1 MALAFTAPSP
11 IAEVSD
17 VDASSYTTTGTA
29 GANNKL
35 YLITVENSH
44 ATAPALPTLTH
55 SGGLTCVEIANSLGS
70 NRRVT
75 LFRALKTT
83 GVSAG
88 TFTAD
93 AAGATQTSWSVV
105 VDESSTE
112 VDTTGTD
119 GSGAIVQSDTS
130 AGSGTTA
137 TGNLVAFGDAVNNA
151 AFMAT
156 MNNLNSPIS
165 EEAGYTELADL
176 GHANPT
182 RRVETEYKLGEDTS
196 VTSTFSSA
204 AWHCIAVEVKAA
216 AGGPGSQTVA
226 TEGIASAEA
235 FGTLDKV
242 QFIAKASGAIASGE
256 AFGSA
261 KAIYIVKQAGAVA
274 SGEAFGEPTAKSI

>member
-1 MALAFTAPSP
+1 MALTFTDPSP

-55 SGGLTCVEIANSLGS
+55 SGGLTCVEIANSVAS

-105 VDESSTE
+105 VDEATE

-119 GSGAIVQSDTS
+119 GAGAIVQSDTS

-137 TGNLVAFGDAVNNA
+137 TGNLAAFADAVNNA

-156 MNNLNSPIS
+156 MNNLNSPIT

-216 AGGPGSQTVA
+216 AGA
-226 TEGIASAEA
+226 AAASLLWNPSV
-235 FGTLDKV
+235 FPLRNL
-242 QFIAKASGAIASGE
+242 
-256 AFGSA
+256 
-261 KAIYIVKQAGAVA
+261 
-274 SGEAFGEPTAKSI
+274 